1 MSNDNQSADA
11 MALLVGLMDPPE
23 VEEGN
28 VARTSDRTS
37 DLLSSEGLP
46 LACFVQV
53 ASLIVSFMLL
63 TMNWVVGDNNSALAD
78 SGQSSLSLITDLKIH
93 ACCGDDSEGLSAAS
107 FNFFL
112 QFDLF

>member
-53 ASLIVSFMLL
+53 DKGQGLESK
-63 TMNWVVGDNNSALAD
+63 DNP
-78 SGQSSLSLITDLKIH
+78 H
-93 ACCGDDSEGLSAAS
+93 H
-107 FNFFL
+107 
-112 QFDLF
+112 